1 MTVMEDYQPVF
12 TGKVLEELQTV
23 LQRYP
28 NKQAALL
35 PTLWIAQREHGWISD
50 RIMAEV
56 GEVLGL
62 TPAYVKGVVTF
73 YTMYHQH
80 PVGKNFVQVCTTSP
94 CNICGAE
101 DVLKA
106 LLAQTGAGDAGATS
120 PDGKWTIVEVECL
133 GACGFAT
140 PVLINDDF
148 VENVTPDKVAEL
160 VGSTAKWA
168 SLTNCIPRR
177 RRSCRSISAT
187 RMRAPSRD
195 GRSAAGTKRSRRP

>member
-1 MTVMEDYQPVF
+1 MTSMTEEYRAVF
-12 TGKVLEELQTV
+12 TGKALGDLQQVLT
-23 LQRYP
+23 RYP
-28 NKQAALL
+28 TKQAALL
-35 PTLWIAQREHGWISD
+35 PALWLVQRERGWISD
-50 RIMAEV
+50 RSMTEV
-56 GEVLGL
+56 AEVLGI

-101 DVLKA
+101 GVVKA
-106 LLAQTGAGDAGATS
+106 FLEQTGAKDLGATS

-148 VENVTPDKVAEL
+148 IENVTPDRVADL
-160 VGSTAKWA
+160 VKKY
-168 SLTNCIPRR
+168 R
-177 RRSCRSISAT
+177 
-187 RMRAPSRD
+187 
-195 GRSAAGTKRSRRP
+195 